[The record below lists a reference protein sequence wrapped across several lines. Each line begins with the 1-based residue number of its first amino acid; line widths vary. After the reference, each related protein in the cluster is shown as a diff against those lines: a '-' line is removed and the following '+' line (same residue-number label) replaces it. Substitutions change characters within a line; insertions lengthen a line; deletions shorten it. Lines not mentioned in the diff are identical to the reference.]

1 MDKRVRLAIQGIAA
15 LIQNANLKGFFTGR
29 IYQGATKAVCV
40 PGLNCYSC
48 PGAVGACPIGSVQNT
63 LSGLSIKIPY
73 YVLGLLIFF
82 GALLGRAICGFLCPF
97 GLLQDLLNRIPIG
110 RKVRGFKGDR
120 KDHAATSADS
130 EDGCKG
136 RGTTSADSEDGRK
149 GRATLDRKLRKLK
162 YVVLLV
168 LVICVPMAVRLTPAF
183 CKYVC
188 PSGTLSGLLLAL
200 GDSKLFAIL
209 GSTFAWKVSVLALV
223 VVVSVLI
230 YRPFCKYLCPL
241 GAIYAPFNKVALLH
255 MSCDKTSCVECGACA
270 AVCGMGVNP
279 SEDPNDLECIR
290 CGQCIKACPAK
301 ALAYEFGVGQLQAEK
316 TVKMNMK
323 APL

>member
-82 GALLGRAICGFLCPF
+82 GALLGRAVCGFLCPF

-110 RKVRGFKGDR
+110 RKVGTFKV
-120 KDHAATSADS
+120 
-130 EDGCKG
+130 
-136 RGTTSADSEDGRK
+136 
-149 GRATLDRKLRKLK
+149 DRKLRKLK

-168 LVICVPMAVRLTPAF
+168 LVIVVPMAVRLTPAF

-209 GSTFAWKVSVLALV
+209 GSTFAWKVSVLVLV

-270 AVCGMGVNP
+270 AICGMGVNP

-290 CGQCIKACPAK
+290 CGQCVKACPAK

-316 TVKMNMK
+316 NS
-323 APL
+323 